1 MYTGGSTAGSHTD
14 QHMEATNLQPA
25 PPGKVYI
32 HMPRRSEFPVLTY
45 HASLDITDGRNVTN
59 EAMRKDDAGEF
70 SSGSPEQG
78 INECVIT

>member
-1 MYTGGSTAGSHTD
+1 M
-14 QHMEATNLQPA
+14 
-25 PPGKVYI
+25 
-32 HMPRRSEFPVLTY
+32 LTY

-59 EAMRKDDAGEF
+59 EAMRKDDVGEF